1 MNERSYSR
9 SLKISRFWVNF
20 ICILLCILSII
31 PFWIMFVNAT
41 RDSVS
46 IQQSISLIPSKYF
59 FENAKT
65 LLDRSSFDLPRGLW
79 NSFSIA
85 ASSTALAIYFS
96 CLAAFG
102 LIMYDF
108 KLKKAAF
115 TFILAVLM
123 IPAQVSVV
131 GFIAFLM
138 QVNLMDTYV
147 PLIIP
152 SIASPAVVFF
162 MHQYMKVA
170 LPVDLVQAARIE
182 GCGEFRIFN
191 SIAIPIMVPAMATQ
205 AIFSFVFSWNNL
217 FMPTM
222 IINSQE
228 KFTIPMMVQIL
239 KSDRYRT
246 DFGTVYLGITLT
258 ILPMMVIYAFLSK
271 YIIQGI
277 ALGGVKY

>member
-1 MNERSYSR
+1 
-9 SLKISRFWVNF
+9 
-20 ICILLCILSII
+20 
-31 PFWIMFVNAT
+31 MFVNAT
-41 RDSVS
+41 RDSAS
-46 IQQSISLIPSKYF
+46 IQQSISLLPSKYF
-59 FENAKT
+59 FQNAKT
-65 LLDRSSFDLPRGLW
+65 LLDRSSFNLPRGLW
-79 NSFSIA
+79 NSFCIA
-85 ASSTALAIYFS
+85 ASSTAFAIYFS

-138 QVNLMDTYV
+138 QINLMDSYV

-170 LPVDLVQAARIE
+170 LPIDLVQAARIE

-228 KFTIPMMVQIL
+228 KFTVPMMVQIL

-258 ILPMMVIYAFLSK
+258 ILPMLIVYAFLSK

>member
-1 MNERSYSR
+1 
-9 SLKISRFWVNF
+9 
-20 ICILLCILSII
+20 
-31 PFWIMFVNAT
+31 
-41 RDSVS
+41 
-46 IQQSISLIPSKYF
+46 
-59 FENAKT
+59 
-65 LLDRSSFDLPRGLW
+65 
-79 NSFSIA
+79 
-85 ASSTALAIYFS
+85 
-96 CLAAFG
+96 
-102 LIMYDF
+102 MYDF